1 VPIRPP
7 SLDDRGFNDLVEEA
21 LARIPAHTPEWTNP
35 RVGDPGRTIVEL
47 FAWLTD
53 TLLYRVNLVPER
65 QRLTF
70 LRLLGLPM
78 RPAVAARGVVTVSL
92 DDEKGTEA
100 VQLRAHATIKDPV
113 PFETRDELTV
123 LPVSGEVYAKR
134 RLTDT
139 ERPAFEDLLPD
150 LRQVYG
156 LGADDTAVPYVTTAV
171 FPGGM
176 GDPDGFDLVR
186 DTVDQCLW
194 VALLAAKAEQ
204 VDAVRQSL
212 GGSGGRQRV
221 LNVGVMPL
229 VTVPAMSEEIG
240 VRGRVPHVW
249 EVTGPETGGEFEY
262 FTLDVLE
269 DTSEDLTQRGVL
281 RLVLPPA
288 GAIGAPSNDVR
299 QVLAAGVGDRP
310 PRLDDPDRSSRL
322 AAWLRLRP
330 REFMDSLPLS
340 WVGVN
345 AVEIDQRQTVELRVV
360 GVSNGAADQ
369 EIALG
374 ASSVEPESLAIEVE
388 EDRRGYVAW
397 ARVSDLATAGR
408 DAAVYSLDGEAGTI
422 RFGDGVRG
430 RIPEAS
436 RRIRVVR
443 MRAGGGAAGNLPA
456 GTLTSINARDL
467 DDNPVTKLKILQ
479 GLPTVGGDE
488 AETLAEAER
497 RIPAVLRHRD
507 RAVTEEDYRRL
518 AAETPGVRVGRVA
531 VLPRFKPHQRR
542 RDVPGVVSV
551 VVLPFKQDRQP
562 PNPRADRPFLEAVH
576 GYLDARR
583 PLAAELYTIGCEY
596 VPLGVSVGI
605 TLRDGFGRDTV
616 INAVREELRRHLWP
630 LAAGGLTPEGWPFGK
645 DVRDRELEVIVARVE
660 GVASVAPINLFTRQ
674 GKQWRMLPR
683 ADANAM
689 VTMALDPWQLP
700 ELLSVVVVADAEAP
714 TDLRGVPN
722 PFADA
727 GHQVAVPVVPEF
739 C

>member
-35 RVGDPGRTIVEL
+35 RIGDPGRTIVEL

-53 TLLYRVNLVPER
+53 TLLYRVNLLPER
-65 QRLTF
+65 QRLAF
-70 LRLLGLPM
+70 LHLLGLPM
-78 RPAVAARGVVTVSL
+78 RAAVSARGVVSVAI
-92 DDEKGTEA
+92 DDDNATEP
-100 VQLRAHATIKDPV
+100 VLLRSNATIKGPV
-113 PFETRDELTV
+113 PFETRAELTV
-123 LPVSGEVYAKR
+123 LPAFGEAYAKR
-134 RLTDT
+134 RLTEA

-156 LGADDTAVPYVTTAV
+156 LKGDDTAVPYVTTAV
-171 FPGGM
+171 FEGGM
-176 GDPDGFDLVR
+176 GDPNGFDLVR
-186 DTVDQCLW
+186 DTVDQRLW
-194 VALLAAKAEQ
+194 IALLAAKAEQ
-204 VDAVRQSL
+204 VNGVRQSL
-212 GGSGGRQRV
+212 GGTGGRQRI

-229 VTVPAMSEEIG
+229 VTVPTMSMEIG
-240 VRGRVPHVW
+240 QRGRVPHVW
-249 EVTGPETGGEFEY
+249 EITGPETNGDFEY
-262 FTLDVLE
+262 FTLDVVE
-269 DTSEDLTQRGVL
+269 DTTEDLTQRGVL
-281 RLVLPPA
+281 RLILPPA
-288 GAIGAPSNDVR
+288 GAIGAPTNDVR

-322 AAWLRLRP
+322 VAWLRIRP
-330 REFMDSLPLS
+330 REYMDSLALS

-345 AVEIDQRQTVELRVV
+345 AVEIDQRETVELRVV
-360 GVSNGAADQ
+360 GISTGAADQ

-374 ASSVEPESLAIEVE
+374 AASVEPESLEVEVE
-388 EDRRGYVAW
+388 EQGRGYVGW

-408 DAAVYSLDGEAGTI
+408 DAAVYALDSEAGTI

-430 RIPEAS
+430 RLPEAS

-456 GTLTSINARDL
+456 GTLTSISGRDL
-467 DDNPVTKLKILQ
+467 DGNVVTNLKILQ
-479 GLPTVGGDE
+479 GLPTVGGDD

-542 RDVPGVVSV
+542 GEVPGVVSV
-551 VVLPFKQDRQP
+551 IVLPFKQERQP

-596 VPLGVSVGI
+596 VPLGLSVGI
-605 TLRDGFGRDTV
+605 TLREAFGRDTV

-630 LAAGGLTPEGWPFGK
+630 LEAGGLTPEGWPFGK

-660 GVASVAPINLFTRQ
+660 GVASVAPINLFVRQ
-674 GKQWRMLPR
+674 GNQWRILPR
-683 ADANAM
+683 ADANA
-689 VTMALDPWQLP
+689 VVALTLAPWQLP

-727 GHQVAVPVVPEF
+727 AHQVAVPVVPEF

>member
-53 TLLYRVNLVPER
+53 TLLYRVNLLPER
-65 QRLTF
+65 QRLAF
-70 LRLLGLPM
+70 LQLLGLPM
-78 RPAVAARGVVTVSL
+78 RAAVPARGVVSVSI
-92 DDEKGTEA
+92 DDDDATA
-100 VQLRAHATIKDPV
+100 PVLLRSHATIKGPV
-113 PFETRDELTV
+113 PFETRAELTV

-134 RLTDT
+134 RLTEA

-156 LGADDTAVPYVTTAV
+156 LTGDDTAVPYVTTAV
-171 FPGGM
+171 FAGGM

-186 DTVDQCLW
+186 NTVDKCLW
-194 VALLAAKAEQ
+194 IALLAAEAGH
-204 VDAVRQSL
+204 VNAVRESL
-212 GGSGGRQRV
+212 GGTGGRQRV

-229 VTVPAMSEEIG
+229 VTVPTLSEEIG
-240 VRGRVPHVW
+240 QRARVPHVW
-249 EVTGPETGGEFEY
+249 EITGPETSGEFEY
-262 FTLDVLE
+262 FTLDVVE

-281 RLVLPPA
+281 RLILPPA
-288 GAIGAPSNDVR
+288 GAIGAPANDVR

-310 PRLDDPDRSSRL
+310 PRLDDPDRGSRL
-322 AAWLRLRP
+322 VAWLRIRP
-330 REFMDSLPLS
+330 REFMDSLSLS

-345 AVEIDQRQTVELRVV
+345 AVEIDQRETTELRVV
-360 GVSNGAADQ
+360 GISTGAADQ
-369 EIALG
+369 EVALG
-374 ASSVEPESLAIEVE
+374 AASVEPESLEVEVE
-388 EDRRGYVAW
+388 EQGRGYVGW
-397 ARVSDLATAGR
+397 QRVSDLATAGR
-408 DAAVYSLDGEAGTI
+408 DAAVYSLDAEAGTI

-430 RIPEAS
+430 RVPEAS
-436 RRIRVVR
+436 RRIRVAR

-456 GTLTSINARDL
+456 GTLTSISARDL
-467 DDNPVTKLKILQ
+467 DDNPVTNLKVFQ
-479 GLPTVGGDE
+479 GLPTVGGDD

-542 RDVPGVVSV
+542 PDIPGVVSV
-551 VVLPFKQDRQP
+551 VVLPFKQERQP

-596 VPLGVSVGI
+596 IPLGLSVGV
-605 TLRDGFGRDTV
+605 TLREGFGRDTV
-616 INAVREELRRHLWP
+616 VNAVREELRRHLWP

-645 DVRDRELEVIVARVE
+645 EVRDRELEVIVARVE

-674 GKQWRMLPR
+674 GTQWRLLPR

-689 VTMALDPWQLP
+689 VALTLEPWQLP

-727 GHQVAVPVVPEF
+727 AHQVAVPVVPEL